1 MCIKTGQSNP
11 TKNAQAPTSD
21 METIQPYLDY
31 FAQNPTW
38 AIVVIFLIA
47 FGEALLIIGLFVPS
61 TAVLVG
67 AGILVGSGHLEFW
80 PVFAATAIGAIV
92 GDQVSYWAGRFFGD
106 RLRLMWPLNRY
117 PQLVERG
124 EEFVRNHGGKSI
136 ALGRFVPGVKAVV
149 PGIVGMLGMSQ
160 IYFLSVN
167 VSSGL
172 VWSIAHLGPGILI
185 GQGLALAGELSGRLG
200 LVLLV
205 LLVVLAIAGWLIRL
219 FAAGVS
225 PYLSHLLER
234 ISNWAKARNSRSMHR
249 FGRAIA
255 PQNPRSM
262 IIVFFM
268 AFLVFGIFGLVFLMS
283 GLVLR
288 DTMPNLDV
296 SILTLM
302 KEIRNTPADELMI
315 PLTMLGDTVVVLAMM
330 TTIVGW
336 LVWRRAWRAAIFS
349 TMIFAGGKLV
359 SVLLKH
365 SVHRARP
372 VELYNGSEAFSFP
385 SGHATMA
392 AITFG
397 VLAVL
402 ASHAMSRWSRSLVH
416 ATCGLVVISIAY
428 SRIYLGVHWLSDVLG
443 GLLLGGILVAAFGV
457 AIEAIPPRRIKP
469 IGLLGAAF
477 LALVIGGNFHI
488 GASFEKAE
496 KFYAVQQST
505 YTISAEEWQAASWLR
520 LPTARIDLAGK
531 PEERFVAQWAGSL
544 DALQAGL
551 ATQAWLPSPKWSWR
565 DSIAYLDPNA
575 VLGSVAPRPALHEGL
590 KAKLTMTLALPDE
603 ANLRLTLRAYKTN
616 AIVKTATSAKAI
628 FLISLTQE
636 TLRKTMHAYSVPTL
650 KPATAVQIEQFRG
663 IVATLGATKMVEKA
677 VDDDSRTL
685 LITAR

>member
-1 MCIKTGQSNP
+1 
-11 TKNAQAPTSD
+11 

-200 LVLLV
+200 FVLLA

-302 KEIRNTPADELMI
+302 KEIRNTHADELMI

-365 SVHRARP
+365 FVHRARP

-416 ATCGLVVISIAY
+416 AACGLVVISIAY

-488 GASFEKAE
+488 GASFENAE

-520 LPTARIDLAGK
+520 LPAARIDLAGK

-551 ATQAWLPSPKWSWR
+551 ATKAWLPSPKWSWR

-603 ANLRLTLRAYKTN
+603 TNLRLTLRAYKTN

-636 TLRKTMHAYSVPTL
+636 TLRKAMHAYSVPTL

-677 VDDDSRTL
+677 VDNDSRTL